1 MPFTTDQDAAVKSNM
16 KIGIFGGAF
25 NPVHNGHMNLA
36 EIYYRGLE
44 LDKLIFIPTA
54 HPPHKSG
61 EALASQQDRL
71 NMLSLAIE
79 DKPYEVSQIEFQR
92 QGKSYTYDT
101 LTELKK
107 LYSND
112 TLYLI
117 IGADQFLTFDRWYR
131 YKDILNMAVLCT
143 CAREDEEEKQR
154 IKSFASNLGLG
165 NDEYFLSTEP
175 VLRVSSSQIRTGIM
189 DSEDISSLLPKKVLE
204 YILEKGLY
212 CV

>member
-1 MPFTTDQDAAVKSNM
+1 MPFMTDQSAAVKSNM

-71 NMLSLAIE
+71 NMLSLALE
-79 DKPYEVSQIEFQR
+79 GTPYEISQIEFQR
-92 QGKSYTYDT
+92 NGKSYTYDT

-107 LYSND
+107 LYTDD

-117 IGADQFLTFDRWYR
+117 IGADQFLSFDRWYR
-131 YKDILNMAVLCT
+131 YEDILNMAVLCT

-154 IKSFASNLGLG
+154 IKAFASRLNLSE
-165 NDEYFLSTEP
+165 DSYYLSAEP
-175 VLRVSSSQIRTGIM
+175 VLKVSSSQIRTGIM
-189 DSEDISSLLPKKVLE
+189 NSEDISSLLPKKVLD
-204 YILEKGLY
+204 YILEKGIY
-212 CV
+212 RV

>member
-1 MPFTTDQDAAVKSNM
+1 MLFMTDQSAAVRSNM

-36 EIYYRGLE
+36 EIYYKGLN

-92 QGKSYTYDT
+92 KGKSYTYDT

-107 LYSND
+107 LYPND

-117 IGADQFLTFDRWYR
+117 IGADQFLTFDCWYR

-154 IKSFASNLGLG
+154 IKDFASNLGLG
-165 NDEYFLSTEP
+165 NDDYFLSTEP

-189 DSEDISSLLPKKVLE
+189 KGEDISSLLPKKVLE